1 MRPVR
6 PFVPVALLLLTA
18 PACASQATSKAET
31 GETIATDPALNG
43 SPPTDVVDASTTTTV
58 PCHDVTTPP
67 PPNVQLGDCGSFV
80 IELQTRLGAV
90 GIIVPVDGVFSAK
103 TEEAVKVFQADRGLT
118 VDGIVGP
125 KTWAK
130 LVEGGV
136 GD

>member
-6 PFVPVALLLLTA
+6 PFVAVAMLLLTA
-18 PACASQATSKAET
+18 AGCASQATSKAET
-31 GETIATDPALNG
+31 GETIATDQG
-43 SPPTDVVDASTTTTV
+43 PTTIGVDASTTTTV
-58 PCHDVTTPP
+58 PCRVVTAPP

-90 GIIVPVDGVFSAK
+90 GIIVPVDGVFSAT